1 MRMTAFVRRIALAAA
16 TALVLAA
23 APAADARVAE
33 AEAETLAE
41 VKDYLEGIET
51 MRARFRQEGD
61 AGRFATGMLFVH
73 RPWRFRF
80 EYDDPIPILVV
91 SEGRNLIHYDRELKS
106 ATMIPTR
113 RTPAWFLLAP
123 EIDMDDRVMIRSV
136 ARYGGVI
143 EVVAVASDEPAE
155 GLLTLRFR
163 EDPIELFEWE
173 VRDATGELTRV
184 TLIDI
189 EKDVQLLPQLFQ
201 FTPPHTFNP

>member
-1 MRMTAFVRRIALAAA
+1 MTVFLRRIVIAVAAALALS
-16 TALVLAA
+16 TVT
-23 APAADARVAE
+23 PAE
-33 AEAETLAE
+33 ARISETEAATLAE
-41 VKDYLEGIET
+41 VKEYLEGIGT

-61 AGRFATGMLFVH
+61 AGRFATGRVFVH
-73 RPWRFRF
+73 RPWRVRF

-106 ATMIPTR
+106 STVIPAR

-123 EIDMDDRVMIRSV
+123 DIDLDDRVMIRSV

-143 EVVAVASDEPAE
+143 EVTAVQTDQPAE
-155 GLLTLRFR
+155 GALTLRFR
-163 EDPIELFEWE
+163 ENPIELFEWE

-184 TLIDI
+184 TLIDM

-201 FTPPHTFNP
+201 FTPPRPDNP